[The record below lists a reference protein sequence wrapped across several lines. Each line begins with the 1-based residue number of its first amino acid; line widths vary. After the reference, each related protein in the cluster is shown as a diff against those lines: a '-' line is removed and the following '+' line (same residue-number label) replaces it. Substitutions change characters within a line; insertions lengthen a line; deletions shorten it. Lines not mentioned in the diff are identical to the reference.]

1 MMLKRRVWL
10 RYWHALASG
19 HCELYEAGDELM
31 SIEERWRVRVFCAAP
46 GEGLSCGD

>member
-31 SIEERWRVRVFCAAP
+31 SRGALEGACVLCSTWRRVIMW
-46 GEGLSCGD
+46 